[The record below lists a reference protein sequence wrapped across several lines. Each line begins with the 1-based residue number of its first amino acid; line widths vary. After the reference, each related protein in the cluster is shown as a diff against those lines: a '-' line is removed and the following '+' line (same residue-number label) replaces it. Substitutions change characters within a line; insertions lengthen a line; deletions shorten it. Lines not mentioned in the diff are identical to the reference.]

1 MKVKF
6 AGNEAKVPD
15 FLMLAERRLLQS
27 VKCFNK
33 LLVIASNYRCS
44 QLQGGAR

>member
-15 FLMLAERRLLQS
+15 FLSNEIMLAERRLLQS

-33 LLVIASNYRCS
+33 PDCRCP
-44 QLQGGAR
+44 QLQGGAH